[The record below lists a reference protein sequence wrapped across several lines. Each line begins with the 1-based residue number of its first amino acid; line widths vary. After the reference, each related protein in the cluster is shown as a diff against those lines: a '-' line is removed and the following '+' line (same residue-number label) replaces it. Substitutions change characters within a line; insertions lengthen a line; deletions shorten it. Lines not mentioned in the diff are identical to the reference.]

1 MKSFEDKVVFVSGA
15 SRGIGRAIARQ
26 FALHGAYV
34 GIGYH
39 RFEKDANQTL
49 DEIKHSGGKGEIVQL
64 DVRHSES
71 VSEALTPFINRNE
84 KIDILINNAALVDD
98 KPIAL
103 MSEKSWS
110 AVIETNLGGVFNC
123 TRTVVRSM
131 ISKKAGV
138 IVNIGSVSGMAASPG
153 QANYAASKGGVVSLT
168 KTLGS
173 ELALYNIRVN
183 AVIPGMFTEGMAQ
196 KLDLRKAQAYKER
209 IPLARFGSPEELA
222 KVVTFL
228 ASEDAS
234 YIVGQAVVVDGGLT
248 L

>member
-1 MKSFEDKVVFVSGA
+1 MKRFKGKVVFVTGA
-15 SRGIGRAIARQ
+15 SRGIGRSIAMQ
-26 FALHGAYV
+26 FAIEGAHV
-34 GIGYH
+34 GIGYR
-39 RFEKDANQTL
+39 RFEKDASQTL
-49 DEIKHSGGKGEIVQL
+49 EEIKKAAGQGEIVRL
-64 DVRHSES
+64 DVRQFES
-71 VSEALTPFINRNE
+71 VNKALTSFINKNG

-131 ISKKAGV
+131 ISQKAGV
-138 IVNIGSVSGMAASPG
+138 IVNIGSISGMAASPG
-153 QANYAASKGGVVSLT
+153 QANYAASKGGIVSLT

-196 KLDLRKAQAYKER
+196 KLDRRKAQAYKER

>member
-1 MKSFEDKVVFVSGA
+1 MKRFKSNVVFVTGA
-15 SRGIGRAIARQ
+15 SRGIGRAIAKQ
-26 FALHGAYV
+26 FAIEGALV
-34 GIGYH
+34 GIGYR
-39 RFEKDANQTL
+39 RFEKDASQTL
-49 DEIKHSGGKGEIVQL
+49 EEIKKEGGQGEIVRL
-64 DVRHSES
+64 DVRQSES
-71 VSEALTPFINRNE
+71 VTKALTSFINKNG
-84 KIDILINNAALVDD
+84 KIDILINNAALLDD

-131 ISKKAGV
+131 ISQKAGV
-138 IVNIGSVSGMAASPG
+138 IVNIGSISGMAASPG
-153 QANYAASKGGVVSLT
+153 QANYAASKGGIVSLT

-196 KLDLRKAQAYKER
+196 KLDRRKAQAYKER